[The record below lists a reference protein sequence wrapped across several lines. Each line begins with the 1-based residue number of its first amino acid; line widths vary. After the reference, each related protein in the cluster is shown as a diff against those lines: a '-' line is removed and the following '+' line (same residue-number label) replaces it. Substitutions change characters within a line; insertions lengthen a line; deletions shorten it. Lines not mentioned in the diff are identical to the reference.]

1 MLRQP
6 VPDRSRLLM
15 PLENGEQLH
24 STAFLR
30 RFEAMPEVKKAE
42 LVEGTVY
49 MASPVRADLHAE
61 PDGLIHLWLG
71 YYAAMRRGLKVY
83 PNTTLLLDPENA
95 VQPDVILCSAPA
107 PGGRVWPNAKGYLCG
122 APEFVCEVAASTT
135 SLDLHQ
141 KFRAYCRNG
150 VSEYLVWLVL
160 EERFEWF
167 VLEDGEYVGLEP
179 DADGLLQSRIFK
191 ELVLDT
197 QAALKGDAGGVI
209 ARLRDGAEE

>member
-1 MLRQP
+1 
-6 VPDRSRLLM
+6 M

-61 PDGLIHLWLG
+61 PDGLIHGWLFN
-71 YYAAMRRGLKVY
+71 YALRHKNLKVY

-179 DADGLLQSRIFK
+179 DADGLLQSRIF
-191 ELVLDT
+191 
-197 QAALKGDAGGVI
+197 
-209 ARLRDGAEE
+209 